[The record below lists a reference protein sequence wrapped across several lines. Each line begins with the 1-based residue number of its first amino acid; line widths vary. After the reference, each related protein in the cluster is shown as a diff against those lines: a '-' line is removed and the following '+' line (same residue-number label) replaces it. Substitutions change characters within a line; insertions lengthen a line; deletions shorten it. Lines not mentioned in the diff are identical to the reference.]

1 MDKRSLRELKIDREL
16 QSLVVPLSRAQY
28 AQLEADVRAGRCREP
43 LLTWRG
49 CILEEYERYE
59 ICARHHIEIPVAE
72 TAFKCREAVTAWL
85 CAGQLE
91 RTGLTEQTRRCLMG
105 IWLEAEKALN
115 REKYG
120 HPKSKETERR
130 IAARAGVAPASVQRY
145 GRYAKALRQMD
156 AVHPG
161 LLSQVLSGKCAQPIQ
176 KAVETAKM
184 HIEKRS
190 ASVKDMPAYDPDATL
205 TGLALPAPSWAGSI
219 RRVRERADMPAVSPA
234 AKVRLAA
241 ALEELQNE
249 IASILSVIEEDP
261 DGLS

>member
-91 RTGLTEQTRRCLMG
+91 RTDLTEQTRRCLMG

-130 IAARAGVAPASVQRY
+130 IAAPAWLRRASRGTGGTQKHCVRWTRCTPGCYPKYCPAN
-145 GRYAKALRQMD
+145 A
-156 AVHPG
+156 
-161 LLSQVLSGKCAQPIQ
+161 
-176 KAVETAKM
+176 
-184 HIEKRS
+184 RS
-190 ASVKDMPAYDPDATL
+190 RSKKP
-205 TGLALPAPSWAGSI
+205 
-219 RRVRERADMPAVSPA
+219 
-234 AKVRLAA
+234 
-241 ALEELQNE
+241 
-249 IASILSVIEEDP
+249 
-261 DGLS
+261 

>member
-91 RTGLTEQTRRCLMG
+91 RTDLTEQTRRCLMG

-145 GRYAKALRQMD
+145 GRYAKA
-156 AVHPG
+156 H
-161 LLSQVLSGKCAQPIQ
+161 
-176 KAVETAKM
+176 T
-184 HIEKRS
+184 EKRS
-190 ASVKDMPAYDPDATL
+190 VSVKDMPAYDPDATL
-205 TGLALPAPSWAGSI
+205 TGLALTAPSWAGSI

>member
-130 IAARAGVAPASVQRY
+130 IAARAGVAPASVQVRKSTASD
-145 GRYAKALRQMD
+145 GRGAPRAAIRSTVRQMRAAD
-156 AVHPG
+156 PKSRRDGKNAHRKTIRFCEGYARLRPGRNTHRTCSDSPVVGRLHP
-161 LLSQVLSGKCAQPIQ
+161 
-176 KAVETAKM
+176 T
-184 HIEKRS
+184 
-190 ASVKDMPAYDPDATL
+190 
-205 TGLALPAPSWAGSI
+205 
-219 RRVRERADMPAVSPA
+219 SP
-234 AKVRLAA
+234 
-241 ALEELQNE
+241 
-249 IASILSVIEEDP
+249 
-261 DGLS
+261 